1 MSTIPQQI
9 QALKNNITSLRAMIN
24 GVRDQ
29 GKLYA
34 ITGDYCVFGCKI
46 TQGSSATDMYLALD
60 GQATGDESHLN
71 PDIQSP
77 PLRHEEYANIA
88 LIYGEVFELPNINK
102 TDTADASLL
111 LESAPVTANYGR
123 YDLVYAYVGQAGPA
137 IGILTGTASA
147 AVKTDFTANGL
158 DTDSYP
164 SSFDGTLPHGTFP
177 LARVYVQTG
186 DTGIANARI
195 ADLRNFKGRMTS
207 YFPIAGGAIEVNSA
221 SAALR
226 ITQLGSGN
234 ALLVEDSGNPDA
246 TPFTVTASGKVVVGH
261 TTTIDSYSVAQNAG
275 LQLANVHQVSSSY
288 SADIFGP
295 AFELNKSR
303 NATPGAHTIVQSD
316 DRLGLLWFAGS
327 DGAAF
332 KSGALIRVQV
342 DGVPGLNN
350 MPGRIIFSTTPPGA
364 SAPLDRMRI
373 DSAGRVGITDTVN
386 PSTSNFSVNVVPIAG
401 VDSFGVRNISPVNSG
416 VTSTYYAF
424 SAELVTAAQ
433 AFVLPNFVNFHAG
446 VLTVGAGSSIT
457 NHFGFNVPSTLV
469 SAVNNFG
476 FRSNIPAG
484 TGRWNFYA
492 GGTAQNYFGGDVIQK
507 LAASVTP
514 VNNSELMMQLTS
526 NTQLTIKVKGTDG
539 TVRSVNLT
547 LA

>member
-158 DTDSYP
+158 DTDPYP

-195 ADLRNFKGRMTS
+195 ADLRNFKGRMTT

-234 ALLVEDSGNPDA
+234 ALLVEDSANPDA
-246 TPFTVTASGKVVVGH
+246 TPFVIDANGKLTIGKTSVLDGTQLIGLRGESDFAGVFCENYGNTNTRTFYQFFSRARNTAS
-261 TTTIDSYSVAQNAG
+261 S
-275 LQLANVHQVSSSY
+275 
-288 SADIFGP
+288 P
-295 AFELNKSR
+295 A
-303 NATPGAHTIVQSD
+303 IVQSD
-316 DRLGLLWFAGS
+316 DHLATFIFRGF
-327 DGAAF
+327 DGVTFLNAARIDF
-332 KSGALIRVQV
+332 TV
-342 DGVPGLNN
+342 DGVPGLND
-350 MPGRIIFSTTPPGA
+350 MPGRIVFSTTGDGQSTPTE
-364 SAPLDRMRI
+364 RMRL
-373 DSAGRVGITDTVN
+373 DSAGRLGLGVIPGAGYQFRVGGNASNDNGIGIT
-386 PSTSNFSVNVVPIAG
+386 SNSI
-401 VDSFGVRNISPVNSG
+401 IKSPVVSN
-416 VTSTYYAF
+416 YAAF
-424 SAELVTAAQ
+424 STFDLTTEAAAFTLANLRHYDAAQ
-433 AFVLPNFVNFHAG
+433 GTF
-446 VLTVGAGSSIT
+446 GAGSAVT
-457 NHFGFNVPSTLV
+457 NQYGYACSSSLIG
-469 SAVNNFG
+469 AVNNYG
-476 FRSNIPAG
+476 FYGNIPAG

-492 GGTAQNYFGGDVIQK
+492 NGTAQNYFGGNVIQK

-514 VNNSELMMQLTS
+514 ANNSEMMMQLTS
-526 NTQLTIKVKGTDG
+526 NTQLTIKVKGSDG